1 MSCPPCHISVSV
13 DQYKVATCPR
23 WLQHDFV
30 KALVDF
36 GFGRARSTT
45 LLVFR
50 QEING
55 GGHDGGRRWRNA
67 MRVAQREL
75 SPSVDDNV
83 VVEEMKWEFT
93 QRELSPGVDNVV
105 VVREMKWEFTSASYR
120 QVTTTTIKQRQARTD
135 QWLRSDRIPN
145 QRSRFDFRFQGVS
158 VSSSHW
164 STTLLV
170 FRWEIN
176 GGGRRRRNAMS
187 IPRRELFPSADND
200 DDKSKTA
207 STKQQSRSLAKMDLT
222 AAESRYLYS
231 SNFDNFAAEEMI
243 ARTFKE

>member
-1 MSCPPCHISVSV
+1 MEVV
-13 DQYKVATCPR
+13 
-23 WLQHDFV
+23 
-30 KALVDF
+30 
-36 GFGRARSTT
+36 
-45 LLVFR
+45 
-50 QEING
+50 G
-55 GGHDGGRRWRNA
+55 GEMQW
-67 MRVAQREL
+67 VAQREL

-83 VVEEMKWEFT
+83 VVEEIKWEFT
-93 QRELSPGVDNVV
+93 QRELSPGVDNVI

-120 QVTTTTIKQRQARTD
+120 QVTTTTIKQRQAGTD

-187 IPRRELFPSADND
+187 IPRRELFPSVDND
-200 DDKSKTA
+200 DDKSKEL
-207 STKQQSRSLAKMDLT
+207 QQNNSHNRSPRWIWRLSSLAISIVVISIILQQKKWLHGLLR
-222 AAESRYLYS
+222 SRVRWIFWLA
-231 SNFDNFAAEEMI
+231 NL
-243 ARTFKE
+243 